1 MHSHDCSRPGL
12 VQLRLLAL
20 HTSRF
25 SHRFRSR
32 RLVEEIPARPARSNQ
47 SRGVPPGWLSKNKV
61 VLSYQLT
68 QISTKEQVYTAAL
81 TATWI
86 KPATNGSASTG
97 WLLLEFAAQP
107 TLGQFPIAQHGLL

>member
-20 HTSRF
+20 HNQTRHSTFRTGRDDRSQKFTSRF

-61 VLSYQLT
+61 VLSVNVRMRH
-68 QISTKEQVYTAAL
+68 IEANTANL
-81 TATWI
+81 ETAERMRL
-86 KPATNGSASTG
+86 PAV
-97 WLLLEFAAQP
+97 EER
-107 TLGQFPIAQHGLL
+107 

>member
-20 HTSRF
+20 HNQTRHSTFRTGRDDRSQKFTSRF

-86 KPATNGSASTG
+86 KPATK
-97 WLLLEFAAQP
+97 
-107 TLGQFPIAQHGLL
+107 